1 MSKLRLFYDD
11 AGKVVEIEHRVDE
24 RYTSRNISREQ
35 MQGISATVIDSEE
48 IEGMPFEELVVREGE
63 VRKPPRRSAAGPEE
77 TRAKRI
83 QEIREMDKSKLSD
96 TDWLTLFR
104 EYTTLIGGF

>member
-35 MQGISATVIDSEE
+35 MQGISTAVIDGEE
-48 IEGMPFEELVVREGE
+48 IEGIPFEELVVREGK
-63 VRKPPRRSAAGPEE
+63 VRKPPRRSAPGPEE
-77 TRAKRI
+77 TRARRI
-83 QEIREMDKSKLSD
+83 QEIREMNKTNLSD
-96 TDWLTLFR
+96 AEWLKLFR
-104 EYTTLIGGF
+104 EYTTLTGGL